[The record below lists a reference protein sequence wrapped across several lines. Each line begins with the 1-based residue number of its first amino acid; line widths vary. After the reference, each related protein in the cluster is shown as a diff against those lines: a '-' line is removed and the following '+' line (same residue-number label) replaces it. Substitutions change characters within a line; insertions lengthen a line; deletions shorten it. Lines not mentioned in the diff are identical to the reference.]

1 MRFAIQQV
9 PTACDLYNRS
19 PVQPYISFRAVGAF
33 QTSFNQRQILHPDDL
48 MGTTKHKASADDLLL
63 SGPLFPRRYKIEMER
78 SPPL

>member
-19 PVQPYISFRAVGAF
+19 PV